1 MMSVSLYIGI
11 VGELVVVDTTR
22 MSCKCILHCVCM
34 YVSLHVLRR
43 CCLSSY
49 DTEGLQEV
57 MQREHADIRSRQEH
71 QLQVTEQGHAAILS
85 RQKVI
90 QSGQEH
96 QLVVTEQVLAGI
108 QGLMRGQE
116 ATSCKLEPRG
126 RWYPVCEFL
135 VIRILIGE
143 FGLV

>member
-1 MMSVSLYIGI
+1 
-11 VGELVVVDTTR
+11 
-22 MSCKCILHCVCM
+22 
-34 YVSLHVLRR
+34 
-43 CCLSSY
+43 
-49 DTEGLQEV
+49 

-85 RQKVI
+85 GQEVI
-90 QSGQEH
+90 QHGQEVIQRGQEH
-96 QLVVTEQVLAGI
+96 QLVVTEQVLAVV
-108 QGLMRGQE
+108 QGLAHGQE

-143 FGLV
+143 FRLV